1 MKWITFGRV
10 EFHRNSDG
18 SFFVSIPL
26 CPSTNARMGV
36 FRGRALLSKS
46 ARLYFAQIV
55 PALVYIKK
63 ALGLTPV
70 DEYTINEIW
79 IVMGRSNAD
88 CHNYFKI
95 AYDCLESAGIVTDD
109 KYLIPRVQGIGHD
122 GKNPTIVMRL
132 GAK

>member
-1 MKWITFGRV
+1 VPFDERPHGRV
-10 EFHRNSDG
+10 PWPRS
-18 SFFVSIPL
+18 PL
-26 CPSTNARMGV
+26 EVGP
-36 FRGRALLSKS
+36 
-46 ARLYFAQIV
+46 